1 MMRVALDSA
10 SGDLGPG
17 VCVDGA
23 LRASEET
30 GLEVALVGCET
41 VLSEMLSSRPVGAG
55 ARVTVVDAPEVIGM
69 NEHPAKAV
77 RLKPRSSAVVACEMV
92 ASGQADAVVSLGN
105 TGATMAASLL
115 KIHRIRGVERPA
127 IAIPMPT
134 TKGVSLLLDAGANA
148 ECRPSHLL
156 QFALMGAI
164 YCSSLTGTPFPTVGL
179 LNVGEE
185 PEKGSDLVVEAH
197 RLLSSSDLNFIGNIE
212 GRDIPFG
219 KADVIVCDG
228 FVGNVVLKLAE
239 GIGAALFDMIKEEVG
254 RSPVLKIAAALARP
268 AFVNVK
274 RRMDDSEYGGA
285 PLLGINGV
293 TIIGHGRSDAK
304 AVYNALKAAARM
316 HRDGVVDA
324 IARSIEGH
332 TSEIAEV

>member
-1 MMRVALDSA
+1 MRIALDA
-10 SGDLGPG
+10 VSGDLGPS
-17 VCVDGA
+17 VCVEGA
-23 LRASEET
+23 LRASAET
-30 GLEVALVGCET
+30 GHEVILVGPEA
-41 VLSEMLSSRPVGAG
+41 VLTEMLSSRPEAAG
-55 ARVTVVDAPEVIGM
+55 ARVTVADAPEVIGM
-69 NEHPAKAV
+69 NEHPARAV
-77 RLKPRSSAVVACEMV
+77 RLKPRSSVVVACQMV
-92 ASGQADAVVSLGN
+92 ASGEADAVVSPGN

-115 KIHRIRGVERPA
+115 KIQRIKGVERPA

-134 TKGVSLLLDAGANA
+134 AKGVSLVLDAGANS

-156 QFALMGAI
+156 QFALMGTI
-164 YCSSLTGTPFPTVGL
+164 YYSSLTGTPYPTVGL

-185 PEKGSDLVVEAH
+185 PEKGSDTVVEAH
-197 RLLSSSDLNFIGNIE
+197 RLLSSSDLNFIGNME

-219 KADVIVCDG
+219 QADVVVCDG

-239 GIGAALFDMIKEEVG
+239 GIGAALFEMIKEEVG
-254 RSPVLKIAAALARP
+254 RSPFLKLAAGLARP

-285 PLLGINGV
+285 PLLGVNGV
-293 TIIGHGRSDAK
+293 TIIGHGRSNAK

-316 HRDGVVDA
+316 HQDGVVDA

>member
-1 MMRVALDSA
+1 
-10 SGDLGPG
+10 
-17 VCVDGA
+17 
-23 LRASEET
+23 
-30 GLEVALVGCET
+30 
-41 VLSEMLSSRPVGAG
+41 MLSSRLAKAD
-55 ARVTVVDAPEVIGM
+55 ARVTVADAPEVIGM
-69 NEHPAKAV
+69 NEHPARAV
-77 RLKPRSSAVVACEMV
+77 RLKPRSSVVAACQMV
-92 ASGQADAVVSLGN
+92 ASGEADAVVSLGN

-115 KIHRIRGVERPA
+115 RIQRIKGVERPA

-134 TKGVSLLLDAGANA
+134 TRGVSLVLDAGATV

-164 YCSSLTGTPFPTVGL
+164 YYSSLTGTPFPTVGL

-197 RLLSSSDLNFIGNIE
+197 RLLASSDLNFIGNVE

-219 KADVIVCDG
+219 KADVVVCDG

-254 RSPVLKIAAALARP
+254 RSPLLKLAAGLAKP

-285 PLLGINGV
+285 PLLGVNGV
-293 TIIGHGRSDAK
+293 TIIGHGHSNAK
-304 AVYNALKAAARM
+304 AVYNALRAAARM

-324 IARSIEGH
+324 IAQSIQGN

>member
-1 MMRVALDSA
+1 
-10 SGDLGPG
+10 
-17 VCVDGA
+17 
-23 LRASEET
+23 
-30 GLEVALVGCET
+30 
-41 VLSEMLSSRPVGAG
+41 
-55 ARVTVVDAPEVIGM
+55 M
-69 NEHPAKAV
+69 NEHPARAV
-77 RLKPRSSAVVACEMV
+77 RLKPRSSVVAACQMV
-92 ASGQADAVVSLGN
+92 ASGEADAVVSLGN

-115 KIHRIRGVERPA
+115 RIQRIKGVERPA

-134 TKGVSLLLDAGANA
+134 TRGVSLVLDAGANV

-164 YCSSLTGTPFPTVGL
+164 YYSSLTGTPFPTVGL

-197 RLLSSSDLNFIGNIE
+197 RLLASSDLNFIGNVE

-219 KADVIVCDG
+219 KADVVVCDG

-254 RSPVLKIAAALARP
+254 RSPLLKLAAGLAKP

-285 PLLGINGV
+285 PLLGVNGV
-293 TIIGHGRSDAK
+293 TIIGHGHSNAK
-304 AVYNALKAAARM
+304 AVYNALRAAARM

-324 IARSIEGH
+324 IAQSIQGN